1 MLLLHVVFGLLSF
14 VGAMMLG
21 VAFKGQLRELSRLQQ
36 WAVGLSYTGTLLTA
50 ILGILSASSHP
61 IIVLMTLVGTL
72 AFTKRTF
79 LSADQSK
86 EQ

>member
-1 MLLLHVVFGLLSF
+1 MGSRFELY
-14 VGAMMLG
+14 
-21 VAFKGQLRELSRLQQ
+21 GQ
-36 WAVGLSYTGTLLTA
+36 LTA

-61 IIVLMTLVGTL
+61 IIVLMTLVGAL